1 MSLHYCIGGGR
12 KSKTCAKECYG
23 FATMYT
29 GRNNKSN
36 LPRAMLLVRSIEQGE
51 EQVKLASSNDICSQH
66 CIGGGAILKTCVMQY
81 YEFALLHRWKKKK

>member
-1 MSLHYCIGGGR
+1 MGLKHCIGGGK
-12 KSKTCAKECYG
+12 KSKTCAKKCYG

-51 EQVKLASSNDICSQH
+51 EQ
-66 CIGGGAILKTCVMQY
+66 
-81 YEFALLHRWKKKK
+81 